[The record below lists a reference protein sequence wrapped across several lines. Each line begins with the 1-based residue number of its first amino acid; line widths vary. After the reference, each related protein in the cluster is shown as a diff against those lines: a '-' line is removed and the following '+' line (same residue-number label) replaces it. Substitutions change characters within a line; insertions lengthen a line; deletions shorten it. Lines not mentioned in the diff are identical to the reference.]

1 MKEAIEDFLNM
12 KVPSNWEKLSLSL
25 KASFFHTHID
35 HNGDVATWLQ
45 QHLDAG
51 ELQPLQQTT
60 TREIMEVV
68 FDKSVDRYLMG
79 RTNSDAKRIKLIMD
93 NMEGWQ
99 AQRLRVNGNRPHGYV
114 RT

>member
-1 MKEAIEDFLNM
+1 
-12 KVPSNWEKLSLSL
+12 
-25 KASFFHTHID
+25 
-35 HNGDVATWLQ
+35 
-45 QHLDAG
+45 LDAG